1 METKSTLP
9 KVFKSSAN
17 KQTFLNVF
25 LSEIKNY
32 FNKPR
37 FCISLIVSM
46 ILGGFLGIGLV
57 YMVITISTNF
67 QIVKENLL
75 PEHICSSIYFTYNIF
90 VICFSYCT
98 MSALCKEFG
107 DNSIKSSL
115 LVVPNRMLLFASKIL
130 TWTITAFCATLI
142 LGLVNILYFFIMGYS
157 GGITSDILTT
167 ILFACFSSCLII
179 IIVSGI
185 AFIGRSM
192 SISFLVFVCLFFL
205 VGMVCNQL
213 SNFAQQPISDIINFI
228 SNNLIG
234 HTLNSP
240 NLVVS
245 DIKQAWINLGVTSLW
260 SIAGIVLG
268 FLRFKKYHG

>member
-9 KVFKSSAN
+9 KVFNNTAN

-25 LSEIKNY
+25 LSEVKNY

-46 ILGGFLGIGLV
+46 ILGGFLGIGLT

-67 QIVKENLL
+67 QIVKENLF

-130 TWTITAFCATLI
+130 TWTITAFCAALI

-167 ILFACFSSCLII
+167 ILLACFSSSLII
-179 IIVSGI
+179 IVVAGI
-185 AFIGRSM
+185 AFIGRATN
-192 SISFLVFVCLFFL
+192 ISFLIFVFLFFI
-205 VGMVCNQL
+205 GGTICNQL
-213 SNFAQQPISDIINFI
+213 ANFAQPPISDIINFI